1 VRTTKR
7 GTKLAALALGFAL
20 VAAACGSDD
29 DGDTTE
35 GTTGDTTATEETT
48 ADTGATEETT
58 GDTTAPA
65 AEAAM
70 VVTYDIN
77 PDAVWDDGSPITAAD
92 FTCTWQANLNTP
104 ASLSTAGYDQI
115 ISVEAGESDKQAVV
129 TFSTTYAPWKGLFNL
144 IKADAFEDC
153 NDVSTS
159 FDGGI
164 PFSGGP
170 MKIDSWSDEQLVMV
184 PNENYY
190 GTPAVAEKVVFVP
203 AEDGPTALKAG
214 TVDFIYPQFFAGLE
228 DELADPNVA
237 VSRAAGGD
245 YEALY
250 FQVKDGPF
258 ADPIYR
264 QAFSQSID
272 RDALFAQ
279 IYAPFAGDQTILNC
293 GPIVPGNFCDDAFAD
308 QYDPAAAEALLTEA
322 GWTKGGDGFWADP
335 DGNVPEV
342 RWMVNTGNTRRESTQ
357 NYLIPLLAEAGF
369 KVVADNCEALP
380 CVFQTR
386 LPALDYDLAMYI
398 STAPPDPAYLN
409 TSFTCD
415 DIPTEENG
423 FTGQNNS
430 GWCNEEATAAL
441 EEADLTVDE
450 AARADLIK
458 SAIQLMADEFIM
470 IPTFQFP
477 KAGAYRTD
485 QVGTAELVEAELPNY
500 WAFKNFNQWQD
511 LNGDGQIVIGAEQFP
526 VGSCANPITEC
537 ANSSWFVWVVSFPVL
552 PAPYDTTAEQ
562 TYEVTSL
569 LAGEPVV
576 EVL

>member
-7 GTKLAALALGFAL
+7 GTKVAAFAIGLALI
-20 VAAACGSDD
+20 AAACGSDD
-29 DGDTTE
+29 DGDSTE
-35 GTTGDTTATEETT
+35 GTTGDTTTEETT
-48 ADTGATEETT
+48 ADTEGSEETT
-58 GDTTAPA
+58 PSTDPA

-92 FTCTWQANLNTP
+92 FQCTNDAVLNTP
-104 ASLSTAGYDQI
+104 GSLSTSGYDQI
-115 ISVEAGESDKQAVV
+115 ISVEAGESDKQVVV
-129 TFSTTYAPWKGLFNL
+129 TFSSTYAPWKGLFSGL
-144 IKADAFEDC
+144 LKADAFDDC

-159 FDGGI
+159 FDNGI
-164 PFSGGP
+164 GFSGGP
-170 MKIDSWSDEQLVMV
+170 YKIDSWSDEQLVYA
-184 PNENYY
+184 PNENYF
-190 GTPAVAEKVVFVP
+190 GSNKAVTSKVVVVP

-228 DELADPNVA
+228 DELADPNVTVA
-237 VSRAAGGD
+237 RAAGGD
-245 YEALY
+245 YEGIY
-250 FQVKDGPF
+250 FQVLDGPF
-258 ADPIYR
+258 ADPVYR
-264 QAFSQSID
+264 EAFSRSID

-279 IYAPFAGDQTILNC
+279 IYAPFAGDQSILNC
-293 GPIVPGNFCDDAFAD
+293 GPIVPGPYCDDAFAD
-308 QYDPAAAEALLTEA
+308 QYDPAAAEALLTEN
-322 GWTKGGDGFWADP
+322 GWTKGGDGLWVSP
-335 DGNVPEV
+335 DGEVPEV

-386 LPALDYDLAMYI
+386 LPSLDYDMAMYI

-415 DIPTEENG
+415 DIPTEEND

-430 GWCNEEATAAL
+430 GWCNEEASAAL

-450 AARADLIK
+450 AARADLVK
-458 SAIQLMADEFIM
+458 SAIQAMADEFIM

-485 QVGTAELVEAELPNY
+485 KVGTAELVEAELPNY
-500 WAFKNFNQWQD
+500 WAFKNFDQWED
-511 LNGDGQIVIGAEQFP
+511 VDGDGQIVIGAEQFP
-526 VGSCANPITEC
+526 VGSCPNPITEC
-537 ANSSWFVWVVSFPVL
+537 SNSSWYVWIVSFPIL
-552 PAPYDTTAEQ
+552 PAAYVTTAEQ
-562 TYEVTSL
+562 TYVPTEL
-569 LAGEPVV
+569 LTGEATV